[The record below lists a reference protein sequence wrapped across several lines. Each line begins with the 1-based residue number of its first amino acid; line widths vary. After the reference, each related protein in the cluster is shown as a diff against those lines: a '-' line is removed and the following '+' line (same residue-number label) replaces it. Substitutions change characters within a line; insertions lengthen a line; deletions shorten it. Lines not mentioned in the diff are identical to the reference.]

1 MQLEETIGVSFP
13 RLVESQPLENVLVLA
28 DGSGLALGV
37 QRAFSARVWDFRD
50 GGSGLIASR
59 CVEIPLV
66 GSDGEVSGTLYH
78 PSPPSYARGATAPRR
93 WEKVSAIAVV
103 AQLVA
108 QDINNLVAVIENGLR
123 QLERHS
129 DAANRKTIVNKMQSA
144 ITRSAL
150 LSRQLLGAQRPSPK
164 SIDGFVAGGRL
175 AVIAETLD
183 RALPPDTTVRTEISP
198 DLWTFNSD
206 AEDLY
211 FALLDLC
218 RNSADAM
225 PDGGVITVAARN
237 VELSSGPARRFV
249 EIVVADARRGM
260 SAEVLSQTFT
270 PNFTTK
276 AGGSGTGL
284 GLPGVERFAQRR
296 DCAVCIESKRGSGSV
311 VRLFLRRA
319 QAADRPGGT
328 VGAEIAYTPSPNGGV
343 FHVINPGTAPPT
355 S

>member
-1 MQLEETIGVSFP
+1 
-13 RLVESQPLENVLVLA
+13 
-28 DGSGLALGV
+28 
-37 QRAFSARVWDFRD
+37 
-50 GGSGLIASR
+50 
-59 CVEIPLV
+59 
-66 GSDGEVSGTLYH
+66 
-78 PSPPSYARGATAPRR
+78 
-93 WEKVSAIAVV
+93 
-103 AQLVA
+103 
-108 QDINNLVAVIENGLR
+108 
-123 QLERHS
+123 
-129 DAANRKTIVNKMQSA
+129 
-144 ITRSAL
+144 
-150 LSRQLLGAQRPSPK
+150 
-164 SIDGFVAGGRL
+164 
-175 AVIAETLD
+175 
-183 RALPPDTTVRTEISP
+183 
-198 DLWTFNSD
+198 
-206 AEDLY
+206 
-211 FALLDLC
+211 
-218 RNSADAM
+218 M

-319 QAADRPGGT
+319 QAADRPGGI